1 MVLSCSHISKSF
13 GTDEIIKDATFNIED
28 REKAAIIGINGA
40 GKSTLLKII
49 VGELS
54 ADQGE
59 VAFAKDSTYGYLAQH
74 QNLSSD
80 NSIYDEVLSTR
91 QDILSMEASIR
102 RMEEDMNNLSG
113 NELDTLMEQYT
124 RLTHDFDLAGGY
136 AYRSEVTGVLKGLG
150 FGENDFSLNVNT
162 LSGGQKTRVALSKLL
177 LSKPDIIL
185 LDEPTNHLDMN
196 SISWLE
202 GFLSDYKGSVIIV
215 AHDRYFLD
223 KIVSK
228 VIEIDNGTVTTF
240 SGNYTDY
247 ASKKA
252 VLRNMQ
258 LKAYMNQQRE
268 IKHQEEVITKLKQFN
283 REKSIKRAESREKM
297 LDKIQILDKPSA
309 LNDKMNIRL
318 KPGIESGNDV
328 LKVTGLSKAF
338 DGNRLFN
345 NISFEIKKG
354 ERVALIGNNGTGKTT
369 ILKILNGI
377 IPADSGVVEL
387 GSNVYIGYYDQE
399 HHVLDPDKTLFQE
412 IQDAYPDLNNTR
424 IRSTLA
430 AFLFTGDD
438 VFKYIRELSGGE
450 KGRVSLAKLMLS
462 NANLLILDEP
472 TNHLDITSKEILEN
486 ALNSYTGTVLYV
498 SHDRYFINSTAT
510 RIIELTANTLV
521 NYIGNYD
528 YYLEKK
534 DILTAAA
541 IKESVS
547 PTDSDNTSVS
557 YNTKEQWLSS
567 KEEQARLKKLKNN
580 LARVEEHISSIEERL
595 KEIDEEYMNPD
606 IGSNTGRL
614 MELHKEKE
622 ELDDKLNNL
631 YEQWEEI
638 STEIG

>member
-297 LDKIQILDKPSA
+297 LDKIQILDKPST

-557 YNTKEQWLSS
+557 SNTKEQWLSS

-580 LARVEEHISSIEERL
+580 LARVEEQISSIEERL